1 MATEVVM
8 LRFTHEMEEG
18 TIARWLKAEGDDV
31 RQGEP
36 LFDVITDKVNVEVE
50 APATGVLRRILVAA
64 EQPVRVGTTVAW
76 IGTAD
81 EPLPEVAAPAAS
93 AAHAAPP
100 EPRPAPR
107 GAESREHPSDDPRAG
122 GRVVAS
128 PVAQRL
134 AREKGVDLA
143 HVTGTGPRGRITEA
157 DVLRFAGAAAAAPAD
172 ELIPLS
178 RLRKTISER
187 MSRSAQTIPHFTL
200 TVDADMTEALGWRE
214 QRADVDGR
222 KPSVTALLVKAAAD
236 ALRRFP
242 QVNASLTDQGIRR
255 HAHINVGVAVASDEG
270 LVVPVVRDAD
280 GKAPSDISAELSR
293 LQGKARALRF
303 EAHEITGATFTITNL
318 GMFGID
324 SFLAII
330 NPPEAAILAAGRIAE
345 RPVGLGGQVVLR
357 PMMTLTLAVD
367 HRVLDG
373 ASAAPFLTEVKK
385 LLESPNLLT

>member
-1 MATEVVM
+1 
-8 LRFTHEMEEG
+8 
-18 TIARWLKAEGDDV
+18 
-31 RQGEP
+31 
-36 LFDVITDKVNVEVE
+36 
-50 APATGVLRRILVAA
+50 
-64 EQPVRVGTTVAW
+64 
-76 IGTAD
+76 
-81 EPLPEVAAPAAS
+81 
-93 AAHAAPP
+93 
-100 EPRPAPR
+100 
-107 GAESREHPSDDPRAG
+107 
-122 GRVVAS
+122 
-128 PVAQRL
+128 VAQRL

-303 EAHEITGATFTITNL
+303 EAHEITG
-318 GMFGID
+318 
-324 SFLAII
+324 
-330 NPPEAAILAAGRIAE
+330 PPSRSRIWACLVSTPSWRSSTRLRRPYLPPAASPSGRWGWAGRSCCD
-345 RPVGLGGQVVLR
+345 P
-357 PMMTLTLAVD
+357 
-367 HRVLDG
+367 
-373 ASAAPFLTEVKK
+373 
-385 LLESPNLLT
+385 